1 MNKRDIV
8 TKIKDLLIVREDDGS
23 YNLFGK
29 YKVVHS
35 SNGYSVNVYDE
46 SIGYPFSS
54 LKHAVTWC
62 IFEKFQKHKEIR
74 RIVELDDALGSIDV
88 SIAQHK
94 KLIDKAEDKDSKS
107 IYYAKLIEEKRKKR
121 ELTKEIESYIAIS
134 KHWQT
139 KKFAENQVK

>member
-29 YKVVHS
+29 YKVIRCK
-35 SNGYSVNVYDE
+35 NGYSVTIYDE
-46 SIGYPFSS
+46 PVGYPFSS

-74 RIVELDDALGSIDV
+74 RIVEIDDALGSIDV
-88 SIAQHK
+88 AIAQHK
-94 KLIDKAEDKDSKS
+94 KLIDKNNDKDCKS

-121 ELTKEIESYIAIS
+121 ALTQEIELYIATS